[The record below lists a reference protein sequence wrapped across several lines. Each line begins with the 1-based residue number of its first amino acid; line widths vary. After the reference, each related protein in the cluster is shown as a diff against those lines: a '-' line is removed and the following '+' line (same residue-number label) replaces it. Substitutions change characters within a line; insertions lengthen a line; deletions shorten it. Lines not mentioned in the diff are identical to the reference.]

1 MVCFLCY
8 NKGEEEVIM
17 TKSFNLD
24 KIFKDMNDDWFF
36 MDSHAKDFVTLI
48 LYDTENYMIVGRTND
63 IVAKEYAD
71 NDYVKDYQNKFDD
84 LYEEQTGHENSQ
96 YKFELVPV
104 GVTSVALKYNL

>member
-1 MVCFLCY
+1 
-8 NKGEEEVIM
+8 M

-24 KIFKDMNDDWFF
+24 KIFKNMNDDCFL
-36 MDSHAKDFVTLI
+36 MDSHADDFVTLV

-63 IVAKEYAD
+63 IVTMDYAD
-71 NDYVKDYQNKFDD
+71 NDYVEDYQNKFDD
-84 LYEEQTGHENSQ
+84 LYEEQTGNENSQ